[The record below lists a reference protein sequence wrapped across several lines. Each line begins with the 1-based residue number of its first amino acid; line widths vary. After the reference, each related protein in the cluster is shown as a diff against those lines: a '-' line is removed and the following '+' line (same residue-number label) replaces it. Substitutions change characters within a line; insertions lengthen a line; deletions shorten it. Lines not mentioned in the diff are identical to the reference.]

1 MTINPMTKF
10 VKSNKRGPNC
20 LAVTKKADAIQ
31 DFFFFLSLLFLIIFG
46 AFTRRCVISQLECW
60 HCCWIL
66 LFVWTDVTVLMFIR
80 NDHQSPPPPHPLSLP
95 LPLERKSFLNMT
107 CIEFF

>member
-31 DFFFFLSLLFLIIFG
+31 DFFFFFIIIILNYFWCVYKTLCDLTARMLALLLD
-46 AFTRRCVISQLECW
+46 
-60 HCCWIL
+60 
-66 LFVWTDVTVLMFIR
+66 FVVCLDGCDRFDV
-80 NDHQSPPPPHPLSLP
+80 HP
-95 LPLERKSFLNMT
+95 
-107 CIEFF
+107 